1 MRVTDKIHR
10 LKINFNMA
18 NDVEN
23 FVYLYIIVGEKVHL
37 IDTGVDG
44 TETVICQYLKKI
56 GRNITGIQNI
66 LLTHSHP
73 DHIGS
78 AYAIKQL
85 ASNCKIHGSKRERAW
100 IEDIDKQFRE
110 RPIPNFYGLVNHSIS
125 LDHVLSHD
133 DVLKLEER
141 ISIRVVETQGHSS
154 GCLSYYWMEE
164 KVLFTGDAIPV
175 EREIPIYVSARDSI
189 QSLERMLDYNT
200 VSLYLSAWDSIYDN
214 QSGVGAINKAIDS
227 LKKIDKTVKNFY
239 LNNVGIDKENLY
251 RNTCVSLE
259 METMMDNP
267 LFKRSIYANIDE
279 IWNG

>member
-18 NDVEN
+18 SDVES
-23 FVYLYIIVGEKVHL
+23 FVYLYIIVGEKIHL

-56 GRNITGIQNI
+56 GRNIAGIQNI

-85 ASNCKIHGSKRERAW
+85 SPNCKIHGSKREKEW
-100 IEDIDKQFRE
+100 IEDIDKQFKE
-110 RPIPNFYGLVNHSIS
+110 RPIPNFYGLVNHSIP
-125 LDHVLSHD
+125 LDRVLSHD

-141 ISIRVVETQGHSS
+141 ISIRVVETQGHSN
-154 GCLSYYWMEE
+154 GCLSYYWVEE
-164 KVLFTGDAIPV
+164 KVLFTGDAVPF
-175 EREIPIYVSARDSI
+175 EREIPVYVSAKDSI
-189 QSLERMLDYNT
+189 QSLERMLNYNI
-200 VSLYLSAWDSIYDN
+200 VNLYLSGWDAIYDY

-227 LKKIDKTVKNFY
+227 LKKIDKTVRNFY
-239 LNNVGIDKENLY
+239 LNNVGIDKEDLY
-251 RNTCVSLE
+251 KNTCVSLK
-259 METMMDNP
+259 MEKMMDNP
-267 LFKRSIYANIDE
+267 LVRRSIYANIDE